1 MAYEAPRITDVGG
14 FASTTLGNPN
24 ERLTYDGVTWY
35 GLPDLTG
42 PNPGS
47 R

>member
-14 FASTTLGNPN
+14 FASTTLGSPN
-24 ERLTYDGVTWY
+24 ERYTYDGVTWF
-35 GLPDLTG
+35 DFTG